1 MNKKTSEFDRVLS
14 NPENFLIS
22 DSIADQIDFEKNDR
36 PKILIGEKFF
46 VSKIV
51 SVLREESKV
60 LIKLDCPDVSFKD
73 FINSSSAFF
82 IQGEDKKKCELVSIN
97 ENDDNYLVISLTTA

>member
-51 SVLREESKV
+51 SVL
-60 LIKLDCPDVSFKD
+60 
-73 FINSSSAFF
+73 
-82 IQGEDKKKCELVSIN
+82 
-97 ENDDNYLVISLTTA
+97 